1 MGVRGAGWAGSRCWW
16 HPEGRSAR
24 EPTRHPLDAARLV
37 TLGVDSVWISN
48 HGGRQLD
55 GAWATADA
63 LPAIAKELAGKV
75 DVIIDSGVRR
85 GVDILKARALGA
97 QAVAVGRAVLFGAA
111 VAGEAGA
118 RHALQILIDELQLSM
133 KLSGVGAVNDAQE
146 LFMT

>member
-1 MGVRGAGWAGSRCWW
+1 M
-16 HPEGRSAR
+16 
-24 EPTRHPLDAARLV
+24 
-37 TLGVDSVWISN
+37 
-48 HGGRQLD
+48 
-55 GAWATADA
+55 
-63 LPAIAKELAGKV
+63 
-75 DVIIDSGVRR
+75 IIDSGVRR

-146 LFMT
+146 LLMT